1 MKPADI
7 IRESITQ
14 ELINEDNERWELS
27 LLPGLTPDQIGIFE
41 EKIGFTLPPDTR
53 ELLEFTNGIEG
64 GPLEGLDFTS
74 SNDYVGIDEE
84 SDFGWKTIGIAADGY
99 GNHWG
104 YVLSKDSRDL
114 GPIYY
119 FCHDAP
125 VFLYQSPD
133 LAHFLTEMFKMC
145 RPPFKSL
152 LEDVH
157 EDRLKEVWL
166 NNPDLITA
174 ENARSLGDETIAGFA
189 RTLPDGWKLIDLR
202 EPEIGAG
209 FSWGRCKEFKR
220 HRDSMIFGLDF
231 KEPGLFSRWLRR
243 IIKRREQDRMSM

>member
-1 MKPADI
+1 MKLVEI
-7 IRESITQ
+7 IHSALAQ
-14 ELINEDNERWELS
+14 ELINEDGESLEIS
-27 LLPGLTPDQIGIFE
+27 LLAGLTPEQISAFE
-41 EKIGFTLPPDTR
+41 TKIGFTLSPDIR

-64 GPLEGLDFTS
+64 GSLEAVDFTS
-74 SNDYVGIDEE
+74 SNDYVSIEE
-84 SDFGWKTIGIAADGY
+84 KSEFGWMTLGIAADGY

-104 YVLSKDSRDL
+104 YVLSKNSRDL

-125 VFLYQSPD
+125 VFLYQSPN

-152 LEDVH
+152 IDDVH

-166 NNPDLITA
+166 DNPDLVA
-174 ENARSLGDETIAGFA
+174 VEDARAMDDEVISDFA
-189 RTLPDGWKLIDLR
+189 LTLPDGWKLIDLR

-209 FSWGRCKEFKR
+209 FSWGRCKEFRR
-220 HRDSMIFGLDF
+220 HPDEMIFALHF
-231 KEPGLFSRWLRR
+231 KEPGRFSRWLRR
-243 IIKRREQDRMSM
+243 LTKRRQVAP